1 MLFRSHRGAAVAGVM
16 VAAVVLSSSAWFAA
30 LMLLSGQ
37 RPAWLV
43 AMGVLVLLAYA
54 SGLLLTPRA
63 ARAALTRATSASAPA
78 GEAPAHHPPADP
90 AAAA

>member
-1 MLFRSHRGAAVAGVM
+1 
-16 VAAVVLSSSAWFAA
+16 
-30 LMLLSGQ
+30 LL
-37 RPAWLV
+37 